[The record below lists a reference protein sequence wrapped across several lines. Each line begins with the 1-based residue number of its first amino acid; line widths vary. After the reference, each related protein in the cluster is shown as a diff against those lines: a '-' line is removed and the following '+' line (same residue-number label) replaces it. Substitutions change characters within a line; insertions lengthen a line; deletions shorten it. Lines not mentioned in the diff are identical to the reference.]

1 LVGPF
6 VRGEGNWFMKT
17 LFSLMFARPWGP
29 AMWTKYY
36 SILYPSC
43 KPDDFAQYSAALKA
57 NLKEPG
63 RQEGLLHMIH
73 ASKQASEE
81 RVSSVRQPSLVI
93 MGSKDPD
100 FKSPEAEAKWIAE
113 KLKSKYTMI
122 ENAGHY
128 PHAEM
133 PDVTGPLML
142 EFIQSLPA

>member
-1 LVGPF
+1 
-6 VRGEGNWFMKT
+6 MAA

-36 SILYPSC
+36 SSLYPTC
-43 KPDDFAQYSAALKA
+43 KPDDFAQYSLALKS
-57 NLKEPG
+57 NLKERG
-63 RQEGLLHMIH
+63 RLEGLHHMLH
-73 ASKQASEE
+73 ASKRDSEE
-81 RVSSVRQPSLVI
+81 RVSSVRQPSLVL

-100 FKSPEAEAKWIAE
+100 FKNPESEAKWIADQM
-113 KLKSKYTMI
+113 KSKYTML

-142 EFIQSLPA
+142 NFIQSMPG